1 MKVESSHIIKK
12 QLLNL
17 EPVALTELCLRL
29 MKYKKENKEL
39 VSYYL
44 FNKGDEA
51 EYVEMVNNELT
62 ELFEMIPR
70 NGKYKEVKQI
80 RKILRIANK
89 QIKYSGLATT
99 QVEVLIHFCKLL
111 KPKVKSLQML
121 ALDNMYIQQL
131 KKINIAMT
139 KMHEDLQYDYLKQ
152 LSALEG

>member
-1 MKVESSHIIKK
+1 
-12 QLLNL
+12 
-17 EPVALTELCLRL
+17 

-99 QVEVLIHFCKLL
+99 QVEVLMHFTKLL
-111 KPKVKSLQML
+111 KPKVKSLQIL
-121 ALDNMYIQQL
+121 SLDNMYMQQL
-131 KKINIAMT
+131 KKINIAMG
-139 KMHEDLQYDYLKQ
+139 KLHEDLQYDYLKQ
-152 LSALEG
+152 LSELEG

>member
-1 MKVESSHIIKK
+1 
-12 QLLNL
+12 
-17 EPVALTELCLRL
+17 

-99 QVEVLIHFCKLL
+99 QVEVLMHFTKLL

-121 ALDNMYIQQL
+121 ALDNMYMQQL
-131 KKINIAMT
+131 KKINIAMG
-139 KMHEDLQYDYLKQ
+139 KLHEDLQYDYLKQ
-152 LSALEG
+152 LSELEG

>member
-1 MKVESSHIIKK
+1 
-12 QLLNL
+12 
-17 EPVALTELCLRL
+17 
-29 MKYKKENKEL
+29 
-39 VSYYL
+39 L

-80 RKILRIANK
+80 RKILKLASK